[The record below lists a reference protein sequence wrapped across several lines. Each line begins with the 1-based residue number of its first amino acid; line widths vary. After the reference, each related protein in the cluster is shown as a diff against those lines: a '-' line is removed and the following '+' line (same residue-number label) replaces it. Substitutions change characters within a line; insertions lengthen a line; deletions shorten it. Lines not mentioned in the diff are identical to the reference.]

1 MDAGRVAAA
10 LRAVIGLRVP
20 PETLG
25 YLAEV
30 LSELSAEELSDPL
43 EVRTLLEPFLL
54 DALKPGRERPT
65 DTKSLVLVEALC
77 EEVHGRLMAG
87 LSAAGP
93 PARCGEG
100 PADQRCTGSQDERQ
114 SQPPAAPAAEPR
126 GRDQEREALCR
137 AAEPLGPAAVPQ
149 GPALECLVA
158 ALEMLDDAEVA
169 DVDGLSA
176 LVGPTM
182 MDVFHELGDW
192 EPAEDSARL
201 RAFCERLSEGLLLAR
216 AGAAVENMRGV

>member
-54 DALKPGRERPT
+54 DSDALKPGRERPT

-100 PADQRCTGSQDERQ
+100 PADQRMRGSR
-114 SQPPAAPAAEPR
+114 SRRRRRPRSRAAGTRRGRPCAAPRSRWAPR
-126 GRDQEREALCR
+126 PCR
-137 AAEPLGPAAVPQ
+137 RVPRW
-149 GPALECLVA
+149 
-158 ALEMLDDAEVA
+158 
-169 DVDGLSA
+169 SA
-176 LVGPTM
+176 WWPPWRCSTTRRLPTSM
-182 MDVFHELGDW
+182 
-192 EPAEDSARL
+192 
-201 RAFCERLSEGLLLAR
+201 AFLPWSDRQ
-216 AGAAVENMRGV
+216 